1 MWLYYNIY
9 LQYNNKFK
17 WYREKIILIIKI
29 KVRNIF
35 KNMFKENENLKFQDV

>member
-1 MWLYYNIY
+1 MCDCITIFIHSITINL
-9 LQYNNKFK
+9 

-35 KNMFKENENLKFQDV
+35 KNMFKENEKLKFQDV